1 MNMGRPAG
9 KDAISMRTF
18 LSKLMEAYKNNHN
31 QSWIAK
37 ELGVTPAAVSLRIS
51 KLREKGVKI
60 PELVSGRGGSNTV
73 EDAND
78 ILAELGFD
86 G

>member
-1 MNMGRPAG
+1 MGRPAG
-9 KDAISMRTF
+9 KNAVSMRDF
-18 LSKLMEAYKNNHN
+18 LGKLVEAHRKGHN
-31 QSWIAK
+31 QSWIA
-37 ELGVTPAAVSLRIS
+37 EQLGVSPAAVSLRI
-51 KLREKGVKI
+51 KALREKGVKV

-86 G
+86 AE